1 MMKHDWAF
9 LPILMLSALL
19 AGCSTTATQHA
30 LKPLENAAWP
40 TPATRVTVPVPTPFP
55 KVSPGQVV
63 IVNDAIPT
71 ATPVSSAQGTP
82 DGQGSPTLAPG
93 ADATNTQTAS
103 GSVASASGRPQPSPV
118 TCSVVS
124 CAQARVK
131 SPLGLRLRQG
141 PGTSYP
147 ILSKLRDGQSVGVLG
162 VNTGARDW
170 ALVEAEG
177 GMQGW
182 ASLLYLDVTGSLAD
196 VPSVAADG
204 LPPPAVANPQ
214 VGASNVKVAAPA
226 ATSSRPPLTGSLIA
240 FQTASGGDIMIA
252 NANGSGLRRL
262 TNGIDPV
269 LSPDGRQVAFTRWD
283 GDDGSLWVIGADGTN
298 ERQIAGG
305 IKQAKH
311 PTWSPDGKR
320 IAVNYQHEGRLD
332 PARSCVPA
340 ADLNDN
346 PPNIPWNVVKDSV
359 GVEVRG
365 TYPNL
370 APYLCWTAPPDPHWS
385 VRLIDVDTGATDDMT
400 TDRYAYGPEW
410 DPANPWRIVTSGFTG
425 LDQIDVNRQV
435 LWGLTDRR
443 EDHTPAF
450 SPDGRF
456 IAVAYKTGD
465 HYDIQRLDAGGGGR
479 VALTKAPLWLVAE
492 NKKPWNNVAPA
503 WSPDGSQIAFLT
515 DRNGRWEIWVMNA
528 DGSGQRPMFGDALTS
543 QLQLTYNFVDERMLS
558 WGD

>member
-1 MMKHDWAF
+1 MMKHDWAL

-19 AGCSTTATQHA
+19 AGCSAAATQHA

-40 TPATRVTVPVPTPFP
+40 TPAPAVTVPVPTPFP
-55 KVSPGQVV
+55 KVSAGQVA

-71 ATPVSSAQGTP
+71 ATPASSAQGASN
-82 DGQGSPTLAPG
+82 GQGSPSPTPG
-93 ADATNTQTAS
+93 AGAPNAQTAG
-103 GSVASASGRPQPSPV
+103 GSVASASGSAQPSPV
-118 TCSVVS
+118 TCNVGS

-131 SPLGLRLRQG
+131 SPQGLRLRKG

-147 ILSKLRDGQSVGVLG
+147 IISKLRDGQSIGVLG
-162 VNTGARDW
+162 VNPGARDW

-177 GMQGW
+177 GTQGW
-182 ASLLYLDVTGSLAD
+182 ALLQYLDVSGSLAD
-196 VPSVAADG
+196 VPSVAADS
-204 LPPPAVANPQ
+204 LPPPAVAKPQ
-214 VGASNVKVAAPA
+214 GGTGSVKVAAPA

-240 FQTASGGDIMIA
+240 FQTASGEEIMIA
-252 NANGSGLRRL
+252 NANGSELRRL
-262 TNGIDPV
+262 TQGIDPV
-269 LSPDGRQVAFTRWD
+269 LSPDGKQVAFTRWN
-283 GDDGSLWVIGADGTN
+283 GDDGSLWEIGVDGSD

-311 PTWSPDGKR
+311 ATWSPDGKR
-320 IAVNYQHEGRLD
+320 IAVSFQHGGRLD

-340 ADLNDN
+340 ADLKDN
-346 PPNIPWNVVKDSV
+346 PPNIPWNVVKDSL

-385 VRLIDVDTGATDDMT
+385 VRLVDVDTGKTEDLT

-425 LDQIDVNRQV
+425 LDQIDVNRQA
-435 LWGLTDRR
+435 LWALTDRP

-450 SPDGRF
+450 SPDGRY
-456 IAVAYKTGD
+456 IAVAHKTGD
-465 HYDIQRLDAGGGGR
+465 HYDIHRLDAGGGGR

-515 DRNGRWEIWVMNA
+515 DRNERWEIWVMNA
-528 DGSGQRPMFGDALTS
+528 DGSGQRPLFNDALAS
-543 QLQLTYNFVDERMLS
+543 QLHLTYDFVDERMLS
-558 WGD
+558 WRG